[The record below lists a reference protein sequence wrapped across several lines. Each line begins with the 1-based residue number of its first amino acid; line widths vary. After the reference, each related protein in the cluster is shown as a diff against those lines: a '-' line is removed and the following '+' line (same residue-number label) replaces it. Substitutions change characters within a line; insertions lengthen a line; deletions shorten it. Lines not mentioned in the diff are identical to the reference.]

1 MPDMTSLYED
11 LFEGANHEYRYKK
24 STVSLQDLAHFV
36 SMRGELYDT
45 SDVRLFVI
53 GRAPNGWWLHLP
65 CGSAQVFAEEANR
78 QFDSIGF
85 QWIANPE
92 ESFNSLHNA
101 SGTCYLSKSPFW
113 KVAHGIWCKLY
124 KSDKDDFIKRI
135 AWSNLYK
142 IAPKDGGNP
151 TTGMCKK
158 QFKACYDIL
167 KEEIRTYRPT
177 HILIISGY
185 KHWYA
190 WEGYDFSNIFICNQD
205 LVSNNENKT
214 IFVEGTAKFNLD
226 GELIPVVITCR
237 PEGRKED
244 PFVKEVLGFL
254 RDDRNT

>member
-1 MPDMTSLYED
+1 MPDMTCLYKE

-24 STVSLQDLAHFV
+24 STVRLKDLAHFV
-36 SMRGELYDT
+36 SMRGELYDA
-45 SDVRLFVI
+45 SDVRLFVV
-53 GRAPNGWWLHLP
+53 GRATNGGSPLP
-65 CGSAQVFAEEANR
+65 CGSAQEFAEAANDK
-78 QFDSIGF
+78 FNSSGF

-92 ESFNSLHNA
+92 EGFRSLHNA
-101 SGTCYLSKSPFW
+101 SGTYYLSKSPFW

-185 KHWYA
+185 KHWYE
-190 WEGYDFSNIFICNQD
+190 WEDYDFSKLFICNQY
-205 LVSNNENKT
+205 LGSNNENKT

-244 PFVKEVLGFL
+244 PFVEEALSFL
-254 RDDRNT
+254 RADRNA